1 MKRPS
6 LHLECR
12 FAQLSLLAMSVIGLP
27 RLTLAQAPADVEI
40 EIEAAPPAPV
50 GRPAPAPA
58 RPVAPA
64 APGAP
69 AAPVTA
75 QPVAPVGTPAEVAPA
90 PEPGASQAEVAA
102 LRGELGALTQR
113 LEASEAAR
121 AEQAKLDE
129 QRRAEAERAQ
139 DEQRAA
145 SEKRSL
151 LDRVTK
157 LGVSVS
163 GYIQAQYGQN
173 QISEDQLLQ
182 GGSPINQ
189 DRFAIRRGRLRV
201 QGRWKYLRT
210 DFEVD
215 ASTTR
220 GPSTSV
226 RRASVSGVLPSSDPN
241 ALPLLVLSVGLTEIP
256 IGRELQQGQD
266 EILFLERTTG
276 SLALFSGPVD
286 TGVRLDGAYGPL
298 RAQLAVMNGT
308 PIDDRAGGP
317 SAIDAVRAPD
327 FLGRVGFESEPLD
340 FLRIEGGVSFL
351 TGKGFHPGS
360 DATKPVLQWDDS
372 NADGVINAGELVA
385 VAGRGA
391 LPSQNFKHWAVAA
404 DLDFE
409 LRTKLGWS
417 RLYGEVTLASNLDR
431 ALYVADPVLRGN
443 DVRELSWYV
452 AAIQDITPWA
462 FVGVRYDEYDPN
474 SDLTDNRR
482 GQSVPADASIKT
494 ASPIV
499 GGRWPGYGRVT
510 FEYDVVK
517 DKLARDTRGVP
528 TDLKN
533 DQWTIRVQGEF

>member
-12 FAQLSLLAMSVIGLP
+12 FAQLSLLALSALGLP
-27 RLTLAQAPADVEI
+27 SLALAQAPADVEI
-40 EIEAAPPAPV
+40 EAAPPAPKSPATPAPV
-50 GRPAPAPA
+50 RAPLPAPAASASAPTPSPTEIVPA
-58 RPVAPA
+58 PVAEP
-64 APGAP
+64 
-69 AAPVTA
+69 TA
-75 QPVAPVGTPAEVAPA
+75 SKAEL
-90 PEPGASQAEVAA
+90 EA
-102 LRGELGALTQR
+102 LRAELDGLTQK
-113 LEASEAAR
+113 LLASEAAR

-129 QRRAEAERAQ
+129 QRRAEAARSESERAT
-139 DEQRAA
+139 A
-145 SEKRSL
+145 SEQRSL
-151 LDRVTK
+151 LDRVAK
-157 LGVSVS
+157 LGVTVS
-163 GYIQAQYGQN
+163 GYLQAQYGQN

-182 GGSPINQ
+182 GGAPINQ

-201 QGRWKYLRT
+201 KGRWKYLRT

-286 TGVRLDGAYGPL
+286 TGARLDGAYGPL
-298 RAQLAVMNGT
+298 RAQLAIMNGT

-317 SAIDAVRAPD
+317 SAVDAVRAPD
-327 FLGRVGFESEPLD
+327 FLGRVGFASLPLD
-340 FLRIEGGVSFL
+340 YLRIEGGVSFL
-351 TGKGFHPGS
+351 TGKGFHAGS

-372 NADGVINAGELVA
+372 NADGTINAGELVA

-391 LPSQNFKHWAVAA
+391 LPSVTFKHWAVAA

-409 LRTKLGWS
+409 LRTELGWS

-431 ALYVADPVLRGN
+431 ALYVADPVERGN

-452 AAIQDITPWA
+452 AAVQDITPWA
-462 FVGVRYDEYDPN
+462 FVGLRYDEYDPN

-482 GQSVPADASIKT
+482 GESVPADATIKT
-494 ASPIV
+494 TSPII

-510 FEYDVVK
+510 FEYDLVK
-517 DKLARDTRGVP
+517 DKLARDVRGVP
-528 TDLKN
+528 TDVKN
-533 DQWTIRVQGEF
+533 NQWTLRFQGEF